1 MTKAKHKHKQPNN
14 CQKSSL
20 TCYLH
25 WETLFAY
32 ANMRPN
38 DWSTMKQWLFG
49 IVATVAK
56 STELPVWLLLLVLH
70 ILHSLKIK
78 IGQTNFKVTKTG
90 GGERGRYQKQ

>member
-1 MTKAKHKHKQPNN
+1 MKQLPKKQPNV
-14 CQKSSL
+14 S
-20 TCYLH
+20 LH
-25 WETLFAY
+25 WETLLAY

-56 STELPVWLLLLVLH
+56 STELPVWLLLLH
-70 ILHSLKIK
+70 ILVLHSLKIK
-78 IGQTNFKVTKTG
+78 IGQTNFKVTKKR